1 MLAACCLLPQ
11 GPQAAGS
18 RQTALVQKQVRKGT
32 CGEEVHINE
41 RRGKYA
47 LNKLFLFNK
56 VGDSESPYTK
66 AIVVEYHYWYSTTID
81 FL

>member
-1 MLAACCLLPQ
+1 MPAACCLLPQ

-41 RRGKYA
+41 RREKYA

-56 VGDSESPYTK
+56 FGVPERPYK
-66 AIVVEYHYWYSTTID
+66 KSIVVEYQ
-81 FL
+81 